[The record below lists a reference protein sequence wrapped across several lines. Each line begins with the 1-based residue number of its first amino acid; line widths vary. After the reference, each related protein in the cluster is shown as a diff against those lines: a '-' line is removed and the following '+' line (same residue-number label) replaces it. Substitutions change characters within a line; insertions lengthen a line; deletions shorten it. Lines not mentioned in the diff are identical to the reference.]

1 MGPTAYI
8 YEDFLITLSESCQ
21 NWISIPCFPF
31 KLQLSITFCLK
42 MSSAARDSVKKD
54 FKISI
59 KQLKWLNDFR
69 FCPFKSVIS
78 DINHTRRQGQEI
90 LLSNYISLPFEIT
103 LPWQSNQANENLP
116 AILHS
121 REENL
126 TELVDTY
133 SAMLS
138 SIDRLL

>member
-90 LLSNYISLPFEIT
+90 FTLELYLTAFWDHFTVTEQSKRMKIYLQFYIVEKKT
-103 LPWQSNQANENLP
+103 
-116 AILHS
+116 
-121 REENL
+121 
-126 TELVDTY
+126 
-133 SAMLS
+133 
-138 SIDRLL
+138 

>member
-21 NWISIPCFPF
+21 NWISIPCFAF

-78 DINHTRRQGQEI
+78 DINHTRRQEQEI

-103 LPWQSNQANENLP
+103 LPWQSNPSEWKFTCNFTE
-116 AILHS
+116 S
-121 REENL
+121 RRKLNW
-126 TELVDTY
+126 TSRYIQCNAFVY
-133 SAMLS
+133 
-138 SIDRLL
+138 R

>member
-42 MSSAARDSVKKD
+42 MSSAARESVKKD

-103 LPWQSNQANENLP
+103 LPWQSNPSEWKFTCNFIE
-116 AILHS
+116 S
-121 REENL
+121 RRKPNW
-126 TELVDTY
+126 TSRYIQCNAFVY
-133 SAMLS
+133 
-138 SIDRLL
+138 R